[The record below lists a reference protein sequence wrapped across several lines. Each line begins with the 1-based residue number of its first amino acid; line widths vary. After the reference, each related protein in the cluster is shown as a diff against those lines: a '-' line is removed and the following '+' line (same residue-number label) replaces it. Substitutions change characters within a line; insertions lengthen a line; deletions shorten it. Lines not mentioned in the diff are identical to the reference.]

1 MALPFNQSTRALQA
15 DRELAPLAIAAS
27 ALVLM
32 MLWLAWFVWAPVS
45 LYEMGELVYVTR
57 RGMVVASFPAQA
69 ADRLHPGQLA
79 FLSVQDDTAPAL
91 PPSSTQQTVTA
102 IIMSVDSA
110 PSAAVIEVVLSSL
123 SAQWPALTLSSGY
136 PISGSVAVE
145 VEQVSPA
152 QLLWR
157 ASGQGIDTSAVLLRP
172 ASP

>member
-27 ALVLM
+27 TLVLM
-32 MLWLAWFVWAPVS
+32 MLWFAWFVWAPVS

-57 RGMVVASFPAQA
+57 RGMVVASFPARA
-69 ADRLHPGQLA
+69 ADRLYPGQPA
-79 FLSVQDDTAPAL
+79 FLSVQNDTTPTL

-102 IIMSVDSA
+102 IIMSVDSDS
-110 PSAAVIEVVLSSL
+110 SAAVIEVVLSSL
-123 SAQWPALTLSSGY
+123 SARWPPLTLSSGY